1 MILAAVLVLAL
12 LAFGYWAVWF
22 TCGRRPLPDLH
33 DPQTMEQPNWK
44 PYKEHI
50 LAGMQWLEKQ
60 EIRPLQVISYDGKA
74 LYARFVP
81 CENARGTILF
91 FHGYRSACV
100 VDFSAALELYH
111 SMGLNLLL
119 CDQRSHGMSQGKF
132 LTFGAKERY
141 DVLSWVT
148 YLSLMLGEDHPLIL
162 DGMSMGATTVL
173 LASELEFPG
182 NVRGIIAD
190 CGFSCG
196 ADIAASV
203 AKSKYGLPPKLT
215 AAFLDVFTRLYA
227 GFSLK
232 QSSAV
237 EAVRHTD
244 LPVMI
249 IHGLADRLV
258 PPAMSDTIYA
268 AIPGRKVL
276 LQVPGA
282 GHGGSYTTDTP
293 RCQKALREYVDS
305 LLLE

>member
-1 MILAAVLVLAL
+1 VWILLVILAVLFIAGLSL
-12 LAFGYWAVWF
+12 FDFAFVRRRIPDP
-22 TCGRRPLPDLH
+22 TTEEGR
-33 DPQTMEQPNWK
+33 EKGGWEK
-44 PYKEHI
+44 YEKGI
-50 LAGMQWLEKQ
+50 IAGSQWLAQQ
-60 EIRPLQVISYDGKA
+60 EVKPLQVISYDGKQ
-74 LYARFVP
+74 LYGRFVP
-81 CENARGTILF
+81 CENAKGTILF
-91 FHGYRSACV
+91 FHGYRSHYQ
-100 VDFSAALELYH
+100 VDFSASMQFYHELGYH
-111 SMGLNLLL
+111 MLFV
-119 CDQRSHGMSQGKF
+119 DQRAHGLSQGRF
-132 LTFGAKERY
+132 ITFGVKERL

-148 YLSLMLGEDHPLIL
+148 YLSMMLGEEHPMFLSGL
-162 DGMSMGATTVL
+162 SMGATTVL

-182 NVRGIIAD
+182 NVRGVIAD

-258 PPAMSDTIYA
+258 PPDMSDAIYA